1 MSNLD
6 RKELSSILV
15 DGIDAL
21 GLTMTSVQ
29 IEQMI
34 DYLALLFKWNS
45 VYNLTSIRD
54 PKDMVRQHLLDSLS
68 AVYAFKDAKNIL
80 DVGSGG
86 GLPGVVLA
94 IAYPNAKVSLID
106 TVSKKTAFLSQVK
119 TELGLENVTVYTSRV
134 EQLNVEMKFDVI
146 TSRAFSELSN
156 FINWSNHLLME
167 GGQYIAMKGVEPLQE
182 IECLPDNWS
191 VTKLEM
197 LQVPGLD
204 VERHLVFIHYLK
216 Q

>member
-1 MSNLD
+1 MSKLN
-6 RKELSSILV
+6 RKDLSSILV

-45 VYNLTSIRD
+45 VYNLTSIRE

>member
-94 IAYPNAKVSLID
+94 IAYPNAKVSMID

-119 TELGLENVTVYTSRV
+119 TELSLENVTVYTSRV
-134 EQLNVEMKFDVI
+134 EQLIVEKKFDVI

-156 FINWSNHLLME
+156 FINWSSHLLME

-182 IECLPDNWS
+182 IECLPENWS
-191 VTKLEM
+191 LTKLEM